1 MNSFVF
7 LYMTLD
13 MSAEQRSNKIS
24 NIVQTYGRRLKA
36 FISNR
41 VDSDEDAEDILQD
54 VWYQL
59 SNLTGLEDI
68 TSISGWLFSVSRNR
82 ITDSFRKNSPDRLE
96 DQSFQ
101 NEEGEWEIRELLM
114 ADANPDP
121 EAQLFQKAIQ
131 NALLKALNELPEK
144 QRSVFIQNEIEDK
157 TLQEIAD
164 AEGENLKTIISR
176 KGYAIKHLRS
186 RLNELYNELND

>member
-13 MSAEQRSNKIS
+13 MSADQRSNKIS

>member
-13 MSAEQRSNKIS
+13 MSADQRSNKIS

-82 ITDSFRKNSPDRLE
+82 ITDSFRKNFPDRLE

>member
-1 MNSFVF
+1 
-7 LYMTLD
+7 MTLD
-13 MSAEQRSNKIS
+13 MSAEQRSNKIA
-24 NIVQTYGRRLKA
+24 NIVQTYGHRLKA

-59 SNLTGLEDI
+59 SNLTGLDEI

-131 NALLKALNELPEK
+131 NALLKALKELPEK

>member
-13 MSAEQRSNKIS
+13 MSADQRSNKIS

-59 SNLTGLEDI
+59 SNLSGLEDI